1 MPEVKL
7 VNVTKKYGNIVANDN
22 INLTINDGEYVS
34 VIGPSGCGKTTLIKN
49 ISGIIKPDE
58 GEIYIDGNLV
68 NEVSIEDRRIGYVF
82 QDIALFPH
90 MTVWGNI
97 TYGPEVRGWSLEETR
112 PLALEM
118 LELIKLSAR
127 SDAYP
132 SELSDGTQQKTAV
145 ARALTSR
152 AELLLLDEPF
162 GALDVKVR
170 TELRYE
176 LRKLVKDLGLTALHI
191 THDQE
196 EAMSISDRVIVM
208 KSGRIVEV
216 GDPIDLYTK
225 PKNIFTANFVGEANF
240 LTGIIIKVSDDG
252 SLIEIG
258 DGLQLLTKSGNYKV
272 SDRVVV
278 AFRPEFAYT
287 RDVKTSNTLSGI
299 IMDVI
304 YSGSIG
310 RVRVKLS
317 NGDLIVA
324 KMALGFKNRP
334 FRVNDNVTIKILP
347 ENILVYPYPAKGLDM
362 ELALE

>member
-68 NEVSIEDRRIGYVF
+68 NDVSIEDRMIGYVF
-82 QDIALFPH
+82 QNIALFPH
-90 MTVWGNI
+90 MTVWDNI
-97 TYGPEVRGWSLEETR
+97 IYGPEVRGWSPEETR

-132 SELSDGTQQKTAV
+132 SELSGGTQQKTAV
-145 ARALTSR
+145 ARALISR
-152 AELLLLDEPF
+152 AELLILDEPL
-162 GALDVKVR
+162 GALDVKIR

-176 LRKLVKDLGLTALHI
+176 LRKLVKNLGLTALHI

-196 EAMSISDRVIVM
+196 EAMSISDRIIVM
-208 KSGRIVEV
+208 KSGNIIEI
-216 GDPIDLYTK
+216 GKPIDLYTK
-225 PKNIFTANFVGEANF
+225 PKNLFTANFVGEANF
-240 LTGIIIKVSDDG
+240 LTGIISKILPDG
-252 SLIEIG
+252 SVIDIG
-258 DGLQLLTKSGNYKV
+258 DGLHLHSQSGEYNV
-272 SDRVVV
+272 GDRVVIT
-278 AFRPEFAYT
+278 FRPEFAYT
-287 RDVKTSNTLSGI
+287 RDINSPNLLSGT
-299 IMDVI
+299 VTNVL

-310 RVRVKLS
+310 RVRVKLT
-317 NGDLIVA
+317 NGALIVVKRA
-324 KMALGFKNRP
+324 FDLQNQLFH
-334 FRVNDNVTIKILP
+334 VNDDIMLHIFP
-347 ENILVYPYPAKGLDM
+347 ENIIMYPYPEKGLDA